1 MFKQRPQKLVGD
13 GYIRWCWPE
22 WLRGRPVFPA
32 MGEFMQRPWGTFK
45 GSVKASVDTDEVL
58 QRQSLELHYP
68 RDGLSLSLSVI
79 MPLELTRSLFSLE
92 VQRSSHSNTHQGQL
106 LVLSPILRRP
116 PCAWKTFA
124 QILTLP
130 PLPSSCFSCHSV
142 AKSFPS
148 SL

>member
-32 MGEFMQRPWGTFK
+32 IGEFMQRPWGTFK

-92 VQRSSHSNTHQGQL
+92 V
-106 LVLSPILRRP
+106 
-116 PCAWKTFA
+116 
-124 QILTLP
+124 
-130 PLPSSCFSCHSV
+130 
-142 AKSFPS
+142 
-148 SL
+148 